1 MDKPYHIQITTAALP
16 ATIPAD
22 ALQIILAANLGQD
35 ALRNQL
41 GSKAHY
47 HYDNNASE
55 ASIAA
60 GDAYVAELHQQVQA
74 ASARAENLTAAC
86 TAFGQLSHAVQDFYA
101 HSNYV
106 DLWLEKHG
114 GLEKTRR
121 EDIVPLDPDILQ
133 HPALHTGH
141 FRMFPDILYYI
152 PGIKGIF
159 RKLYLPADS
168 HEAMNLDNPAKGERF
183 WYAMHAATERT
194 RREYERARAACPSLA
209 F

>member
-16 ATIPAD
+16 ATISAD
-22 ALQIILAANLGQD
+22 ALDLILAANLGQD

-47 HYDNNASE
+47 HYDNND
-55 ASIAA
+55 IAA
-60 GDAYVAELHQQVQA
+60 GDAYVAELHHA
-74 ASARAENLTAAC
+74 IANAKSLAEAC

-141 FRMFPDILYYI
+141 FRMIPDILYYI
-152 PGIKGIF
+152 PRIKHIF

-168 HEAMNLDNPAKGERF
+168 HEAMNLDTPARGERF
-183 WYAMHAATERT
+183 WYALHAATERT
-194 RREYERARAACPSLA
+194 RHEYERAHAACPLLA